1 MLESSKLMK
10 ITEIRTTISWAGLRN
25 WVIVKI
31 LTDSEIYGWGEAT
44 LEGKEE
50 TVIAAIKQ
58 LGQSLIGEDPL
69 ASEHHWQTTY
79 RHSFWRGGVVLNS
92 ALAGLD
98 QALWDIRGKAWGVPV
113 YKLLGGPT
121 RKRIRLY
128 THVGIYQPQEMI
140 ADAQRDVADGFT
152 AMKTGAWHGDS
163 LLPEHERVAAFSE
176 RIASLRQAVGP
187 KVDIMVDDHGRGRS
201 MSAVRLLTALEPQR
215 LLFFEEACQPDDIE
229 SLARLRAANLTTDLA
244 TGERLYSKWEYRP
257 LLEQRLVDVIQPDL
271 CHAGGITECKKIAA
285 LAETYYVNLAPTTR
299 KALSPPPPPPT
310 WPWRS
315 PTFSSSNLYARN
327 LIATRPCATPGLWS
341 KAIFSSPTAP
351 VLASNSTKRFCSPT
365 PIARAPANRTP
376 SPPTAAWSMCKDEGR
391 ESRPEPRRRRG
402 GKREVLT
409 LTRAGA
415 ESAEGK
421 KSRCHTADA

>member
-1 MLESSKLMK
+1 MK

-31 LTDSEIYGWGEAT
+31 LTDTEIYGWGEAT

-50 TVIAAIKQ
+50 TVVAAIKQ

-69 ASEHHWQTTY
+69 ASEHHWQVTY

-121 RKRIRLY
+121 RQRIRLY

-176 RIASLRQAVGP
+176 RIAALRQSVGP

-201 MSAVRLLTALEPQR
+201 MSAVRLLSALEPQR

-229 SLARLRAANLTTDLA
+229 SLTRLRAANLTTDLA
-244 TGERLYSKWEYRP
+244 TGERLYSKWEYMP
-257 LLEQRLVDVIQPDL
+257 LLEKRLVDVIQPDL

-285 LAETYYVNLAPTTR
+285 LAETYYVNLAPHNPQGPLSTAAAAHL
-299 KALSPPPPPPT
+299 ALAIPN
-310 WPWRS
+310 
-315 PTFSSSNLYARN
+315 F
-327 LIATRPCATPGLWS
+327 LILEFVRQEPYRDQAMRDAWVVEQGHLLVPDRPGLGVELNEE
-341 KAIFSSPTAP
+341 IL
-351 VLASNSTKRFCSPT
+351 LANPYRPRTGKSNAF
-365 PIARAPANRTP
+365 
-376 SPPTAAWSMCKDEGR
+376 AADGSVVD
-391 ESRPEPRRRRG
+391 
-402 GKREVLT
+402 V
-409 LTRAGA
+409 
-415 ESAEGK
+415 
-421 KSRCHTADA
+421 